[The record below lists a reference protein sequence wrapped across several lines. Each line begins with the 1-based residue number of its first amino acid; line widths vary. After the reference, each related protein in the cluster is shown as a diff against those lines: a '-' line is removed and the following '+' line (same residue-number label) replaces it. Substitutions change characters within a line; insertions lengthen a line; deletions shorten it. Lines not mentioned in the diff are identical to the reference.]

1 MAMVAAGAE
10 SKGIFTLTMK
20 KIICCIVWNGVKM
33 TKRKTVNVRL
43 GEESFYDI
51 LDQRTPEE
59 VMERMKELQAGYPDR
74 HVYFNVSGY
83 GYDGGMNLELWESR
97 EETDKEFN
105 KRVAEEKKER
115 EKKAAATKAKK
126 DKEFAEYVRLQ
137 KKFGDI
143 SYLDKWD

>member
-1 MAMVAAGAE
+1 
-10 SKGIFTLTMK
+10 
-20 KIICCIVWNGVKM
+20 M

-59 VMERMKELQAGYPDR
+59 VIERMKELQAGYPDR

-97 EETDKEFN
+97 EETDKEYN
-105 KRVAEEKKER
+105 KRVAEEKRER
-115 EKKAAATKAKK
+115 DRKRAATKAKK

-143 SYLDKWD
+143 SYLDK